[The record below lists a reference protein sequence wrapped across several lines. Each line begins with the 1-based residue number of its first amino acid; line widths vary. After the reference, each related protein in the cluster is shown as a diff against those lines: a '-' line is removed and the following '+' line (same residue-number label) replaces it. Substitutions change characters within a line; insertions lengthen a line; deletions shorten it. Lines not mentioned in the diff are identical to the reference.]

1 MINSTSTIDE
11 LIQKQNPFAGHL
23 VVKPQQIWGK
33 SFPDVPSIN
42 VHASNAVFDAID
54 KIQKGQR
61 STVGITIVAERGLGK
76 SHIISRIRHHLQ
88 AETNS
93 LFIYM
98 SKYDNL
104 NQIKYEFLQSV
115 ASSLR
120 AFGSQKVMQWQ
131 EIAAALINEAKQW
144 NYTPQQYIS
153 QYPTWLNKH
162 STKLVEQFTKLVLSI
177 KPEISNP
184 YIVKAILWTL
194 SPVHINYANRWLS
207 GLEITQEEAE
217 EMGLPNLNKED
228 RETESLRNIRQIL
241 DITSYY
247 RIPVICFDELDN
259 ADVAENGLT
268 TAQVIAS
275 LVKDLYNNLKRG
287 VFLSA
292 MYPETWNEQ
301 IRLLPQAEAV
311 IDRLV
316 SEEADRQPIEL
327 KYLNS
332 DDIIS
337 LVKGWLQDFYQEN
350 QQIPPHFLYPFDEN
364 KLRQQGKERPTVRSI
379 LKWCADNFLL
389 MESIDCTTDI
399 NQGFSE
405 KNQIKS
411 NIDFNEKESVNV
423 SLVETYFQK
432 ELVEVNQVIDELL
445 EDEVAISN
453 ALRLSIYSL
462 IGETIEGVTIE
473 SLEEVE
479 PTAVNNGFMDFKII
493 GKMIGKRNKL
503 RIGVDVVQQ
512 DGANVGA
519 ALKRL
524 IDYETFNLTRGCLVR
539 TNVIRQAATVA
550 RDRLRILLDKRK
562 GGKWVALESEDIQPL
577 LAILW
582 VYWGSENYGIKE
594 EKEILDFQEQV
605 LDFIKQRKI
614 AMNNPLIREIIS
626 PPSYDNWVDN
636 EFPISIPKPI
646 ATTDN
651 IDLNL

>member
-33 SFPDVPSIN
+33 SFPDAPSIN
-42 VHASNAVFDAID
+42 AHASNAVFDALD
-54 KIQKGQR
+54 KIQKGQHT
-61 STVGITIVAERGLGK
+61 TVGITIVAERGLGK

-88 AETNS
+88 AENNS

-153 QYPTWLNKH
+153 QYPIWLNKH
-162 STKLVEQFTKLVLSI
+162 STKLVEQFTKLVLLI

-194 SPVHINYANRWLS
+194 SPDHVNYANHWLS
-207 GLEITQEEAE
+207 GLELTKEEAE
-217 EMGLPNLNKED
+217 AMGLPNPKKED
-228 RETESLRNIRQIL
+228 REIESLRNIRQIL

-247 RIPVICFDELDN
+247 KIPVLCFDELDN

-316 SEEADRQPIEL
+316 SEQADRQPIEL

-332 DDIIS
+332 DDIIA
-337 LVKGWLQDFYQEN
+337 LVKGWLQEFYQEN

-364 KLRQQGKERPTVRSI
+364 KLRQQGKQKPTVRSV
-379 LKWCADNFLL
+379 LKWCADNFSPI
-389 MESIDCTTDI
+389 EHIDYITDR
-399 NQGFSE
+399 NQDFIDN
-405 KNQIKS
+405 NQIKD
-411 NIDFNEKESVNV
+411 NTDYNENQSVNV
-423 SLVETYFQK
+423 SICETYFQK
-432 ELVEVNQVIDELL
+432 SLADVNKVIDELL

-462 IGETIEGVTIE
+462 IGETVEGVKIE
-473 SLEEVE
+473 LLEEVE
-479 PTAVNNGFMDFKII
+479 PSAANNGFMDFKII
-493 GKMIGKRNKL
+493 GKNIANNRKV

-512 DGANVGA
+512 DGANVGT

-524 IDYETFNLTRGCLVR
+524 IDYETFKLTRGCLVR
-539 TNVIRQAATVA
+539 TNVISPVAIVA
-550 RDRLRILLDKRK
+550 RERLAILLNKK
-562 GGKWVALESEDIQPL
+562 KGKWVFLQSEDIQPL

-605 LDFIKQRKI
+605 LDFIKQRKL

-626 PPSYDNWVDN
+626 PPSYDNLVDN
-636 EFPISIPKPI
+636 EFPISIPHPI
-646 ATTDN
+646 PTANN
-651 IDLNL
+651 IDRNL

>member
-23 VVKPQQIWGK
+23 IVKPQQIWGK

-42 VHASNAVFDAID
+42 AHASHAVFDALD

-61 STVGITIVAERGLGK
+61 TTVGITIVAERGLGK

-88 AETNS
+88 AENNS

-153 QYPTWLNKH
+153 QYPTWFNKY
-162 STKLVEQFTKLVLSI
+162 STNFVEQFTKLVMPI

-194 SPVHINYANRWLS
+194 SPDHVNYANRWLS
-207 GLEITQEEAE
+207 GLELTKEEAE
-217 EMGLPNLNKED
+217 AMGLPNPKKED

-241 DITSYY
+241 DITSHYKTP
-247 RIPVICFDELDN
+247 IICFDELDN

-287 VFLSA
+287 VFLSV

-316 SEEADRQPIEL
+316 SEQADRRPIEL

-332 DDIIS
+332 DDIIA
-337 LVKGWLQDFYQEN
+337 LVKGWLQEFYQQN
-350 QQIPPHFLYPFDEN
+350 QQIPPHLLYPFDEN
-364 KLRQQGKERPTVRSI
+364 KLRQRGKEKPTVRSI
-379 LKWCADNFLL
+379 LKWCADNFSPL
-389 MESIDCTTDI
+389 EHIDYITDK
-399 NQGFSE
+399 NQDFIDN
-405 KNQIKS
+405 NQIKD
-411 NIDFNEKESVNV
+411 NIDYNKDQSANV
-423 SLVETYFQK
+423 SIFETYFQK
-432 ELVEVNQVIDELL
+432 NLADVNKVIDKLL

-462 IGETIEGVTIE
+462 IGETVEGVKIE
-473 SLEEVE
+473 LLEEVE
-479 PTAVNNGFMDFKII
+479 PSAANNGFMDFKII
-493 GKMIGKRNKL
+493 GKNIGNNRKV

-512 DGANVGA
+512 DRNVIGA
-519 ALKRL
+519 ALGRL

-539 TNVIRQAATVA
+539 TNVISPVAIVA
-550 RDRLRILLDKRK
+550 RERLAILLNKK
-562 GGKWVALESEDIQPL
+562 KGKWVALQSEDIQPL

-582 VYWGSENYGIKE
+582 VYRGSDNYGIKG

-605 LDFIKQRKI
+605 LDFVKQQKI
-614 AMNNPLIREIIS
+614 AINNPLIREIIS

-636 EFPISIPKPI
+636 EFPISIPQPI
-646 ATTDN
+646 PTANN
-651 IDLNL
+651 IDLNR